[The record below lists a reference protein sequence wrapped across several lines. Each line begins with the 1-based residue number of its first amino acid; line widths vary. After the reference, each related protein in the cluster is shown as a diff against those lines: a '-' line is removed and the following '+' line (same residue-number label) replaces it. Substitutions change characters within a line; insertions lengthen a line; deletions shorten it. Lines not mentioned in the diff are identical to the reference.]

1 MIGKFYGISGV
12 MLAFAPINKQRF
24 SKMVKSLDTKVN
36 RPILKGLEED
46 LKSVI
51 DCLESLPKVYLD
63 PNDQRAAIRL
73 QFNRYKDE
81 DEKAELEKQIEGK
94 ETQIPQTIPVSGN
107 NVVKLS
113 DGAFAVLN
121 YINSNLDKLKEFKA
135 KIVFSGEDSDVIV
148 LGEKLYL
155 MNSRWN
161 RGSLNRRLA
170 ELYKTKNKTRM
181 SESQLNTL
189 KSELGILKSY
199 IVDEENPM
207 EDHKSLI
214 YDELKAVENLMG
226 RMSVDGINS
235 ILNLSLTED
244 DYYKITFELAGLG
257 LVGFTVYCS
266 EFLENFK
273 QSVSFSGV
281 PDTNIYKGSPLYEF
295 TKDLE
300 LVINSIDFIS
310 GRGKNE

>member
-12 MLAFAPINKQRF
+12 MLAFAPVNKQRF

-36 RPILKGLEED
+36 RPILKGLDED

-63 PNDQRAAIRL
+63 PNDQRAFTKIK
-73 QFNRYKDE
+73 FNRYKDE
-81 DEKAELEKQIEGK
+81 DEKAKLEEQLRGK
-94 ETQIPQTIPVSGN
+94 ETHISRTISISGN
-107 NVVKLS
+107 KTVKLS
-113 DGAFAVLN
+113 DGAYAVLN
-121 YINSNLDKLKEFKA
+121 YVNSNLDRLKDFKS

-170 ELYKTKNKTRM
+170 ELYKTKNKVKL

-189 KSELGILKSY
+189 RSELGILQSY
-199 IVDEENPM
+199 LVDEENPIG
-207 EDHKSLI
+207 DNRSLI
-214 YDELKAVENLMG
+214 YEELNAVESLIG
-226 RMSVDGINS
+226 RLSVEGINS

-244 DYYKITFELAGLG
+244 DYYNITFELASLG

-266 EFLENFK
+266 ELLDNFK

-281 PDTNIYKGSPLYEF
+281 PDTNIYKGTPLYEF

-300 LVINSIDFIS
+300 LVISSIDFIS